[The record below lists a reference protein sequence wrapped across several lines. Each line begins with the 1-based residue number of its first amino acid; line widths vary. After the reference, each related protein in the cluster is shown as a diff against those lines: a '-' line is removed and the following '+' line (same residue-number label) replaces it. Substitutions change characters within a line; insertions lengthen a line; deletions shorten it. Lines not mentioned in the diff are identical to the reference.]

1 MRDARYSARMD
12 AATQAW
18 SEFNVAMLG
27 GLAALVGLL
36 IVAMS
41 VNVKD
46 ILNAPHLPARAAAAI
61 ATLTLALIVCALGLV
76 PAQPLWLYGA
86 EVAIGAVI
94 AAVFAFHA
102 VRAVYLNALAP
113 RGTRT
118 PKSAAIIAPVA
129 AYAVGSVLL
138 IIGSTAGL
146 AWLGA
151 GAILAVVSGVTFAW
165 VVLIEI
171 LR

>member
-1 MRDARYSARMD
+1 
-12 AATQAW
+12 
-18 SEFNVAMLG
+18 MLG

-41 VNVKD
+41 VNIKD
-46 ILNAPHLPARAAAAI
+46 ILAAPQLPARAATAVAA
-61 ATLTLALIVCALGLV
+61 LTLALLVCALGLV
-76 PAQPLWLYGA
+76 PGQTLWLYGLQS
-86 EVAIGAVI
+86 
-94 AAVFAFHA
+94 AAGTLALAFFAFHG
-102 VRAVYLNALAP
+102 VRAVYRSQASPHGSRAL
-113 RGTRT
+113 
-118 PKSAAIIAPVA
+118 KSAAILAPVL

-138 IIGSTAGL
+138 LTGSSTGL

-151 GAILAVVSGVTFAW
+151 GAILAVVSGITFAW

>member
-1 MRDARYSARMD
+1 MCDARYSARMG
-12 AATQAW
+12 TGIEVW

-41 VNVKD
+41 VNVTA
-46 ILNAPHLPARAAAAI
+46 ILGAPHLPARAAAAI
-61 ATLTLALIVCALGLV
+61 ATLTLALVVCALGLV
-76 PAQPLWLYGA
+76 PIQPLWLYGIETA
-86 EVAIGAVI
+86 VGALI

-102 VRAVYLNALAP
+102 VRSVYRNTHAP
-113 RGTRT
+113 QGTRL
-118 PKSAAIIAPVA
+118 PKSAAIIAPVV
-129 AYAVGSVLL
+129 AYAAGAVLMIGGSD
-138 IIGSTAGL
+138 AGL
-146 AWLGA
+146 AWLAA
-151 GAILAVVSGVTFAW
+151 GAILAVISGVTFAW